1 MPGLLTQPSGARQAT
16 DPNLLLQPGG
26 PPGSFVSSYQ
36 PATGERISQ
45 GINNLLQGVGISP
58 FRAGQIGGGAE
69 SLWNMTPMAAAE
81 DAGYLGGSGNKTG
94 AAIAALGAIPGA
106 KPETEA
112 ARSELARLKAYH
124 GSPHSFDQFDLS
136 KIGTGEGAQAY
147 GHGLYFA
154 DNEAVAKGYR
164 DALSKQVT
172 FQGAPVGTHPMDNA
186 LEGAKHSIIGLVS
199 DGMSPQDAIAQVSAK
214 WRADAQPYIEFG
226 KQNPEH
232 AAMAAEHA
240 KSFTDIA
247 DAAATLNPADFVK
260 NPGHM
265 YEVNINADPSQLLDW
280 DKPLSEQSP
289 HVQNALGT
297 FNLTGEVKN
306 GMPLGNNASLRI
318 EQDPDLPEVKRYFMQ
333 TGGTEFR
340 LSERDLQNFV
350 AQNPQQVR
358 GNNILSTLATQYGN
372 EDAASK
378 ALQDAGIPG
387 IQYLDAGSRTAGEG
401 SRNYVVFDPKIIDIV
416 RKYGIAGAIAAGAL
430 TAEQARQ
437 LSGQQGNQQ
446 WLQQGGT

>member
-154 DNEAVAKGYR
+154 EKEGIAKSYR
-164 DALSKQVT
+164 DALSNVT
-172 FQGAPVGTHPMDNA
+172 FSHPKYGDN
-186 LEGAKHSIIGLVS
+186 LSFDRVENGL
-199 DGMSPQDAIAQVSAK
+199 K
-214 WRADAQPYIEFG
+214 
-226 KQNPEH
+226 
-232 AAMAAEHA
+232 AAMYGGSTLDDVNKMDTIAANVSEGMRMGIDLDPANFVAHDA
-240 KSFTDIA
+240 PIA
-247 DAAATLNPADFVK
+247 EKDAWAAALNRAKEYNVQHK
-260 NPGHM
+260 GHM
-265 YEVNINADPSQLLDW
+265 YEVNINADPSHMLDY
-280 DKPLSEQSP
+280 DKPISQQSES
-289 HVQNALGT
+289 VRSALG
-297 FNLTGEVKN
+297 NVPWAEPYLKSSALTGGQIVPKT
-306 GMPLGNNASLRI
+306 
-318 EQDPDLPEVKRYFMQ
+318 PEGAAQ
-333 TGGTEFR
+333 
-340 LSERDLQNFV
+340 LQ
-350 AQNPQQVR
+350 Q
-358 GNNILSTLATQYGN
+358 
-372 EDAASK
+372 
-378 ALQDAGIPG
+378 AGIPG
-387 IQYLDAGSRTAGEG
+387 IKYLDAGSRSASEG